1 MYNLSSDA
9 HQDSLPGCVRWMVL
23 TEIPDEQLRC
33 VLEGVAREILVE
45 AEVREPPVDCLLLA
59 DRLGLVVARDQ
70 PVANGALQ
78 PRARFVKL
86 ARGVAPAAETI
97 FLAEEP
103 RRERRHWAVAHEI
116 GESRAFRVFAE
127 FDVDPS
133 EAPPAAREAVANALA
148 GALLLPREWFV
159 RDGARVDWD
168 LFELKAMYA
177 TASHELIARR
187 MLEAPPAIIVTL
199 ADQGRCVWR
208 RSSSSHR
215 PPPLT
220 PPERDAWTTA
230 HQQGRPVQC
239 ERAELPEGIVDVR
252 AWPIHEEGWKR
263 EIIRTE
269 LAQW

>member
-1 MYNLSSDA
+1 MLGEV
-9 HQDSLPGCVRWMVL
+9 PV
-23 TEIPDEQLRC
+23 EQLRS
-33 VLEGVAREILVE
+33 VIDAVAQEILAE
-45 AEVREPPVDCLLLA
+45 AEAARPPVDCLLVA
-59 DRLGLVVARDQ
+59 ERLGLIVARDQ
-70 PVANGALQ
+70 PLPNQAVQ
-78 PRARFVKL
+78 PRARFVRL
-86 ARGVAPAAETI
+86 AAGGASAADAI

-127 FDVDPS
+127 LGVDPA
-133 EAPPAAREAVANALA
+133 EAPPAARESVANALA
-148 GALLLPREWFV
+148 GALLLPREWFD
-159 RDGARVDWD
+159 RDGARADWD
-168 LFELKAMYA
+168 LFELKAVYA

-208 RSSSSHR
+208 RSSGGHR

-220 PPERDAWTTA
+220 PPERDAWTAA
-230 HQQGRPVQC
+230 HQQARPVQC

-263 EIIRTE
+263 EIMRTE